1 MKRVAIL
8 LASLLASAPVIARA
22 DPADPL
28 VREVLSSDRYRFC
41 HEKDYPLTPG
51 EHAWCA
57 HVGDTNDACPA
68 LPAACSRPPVEGL
81 GDGSSRVARGSGAAR
96 DARDARRRDGTA
108 PRASQPDRRRPEPE
122 PPPRAPLDLS
132 GLAQVLLAA
141 LIIAFF
147 VAVVRG
153 LSRHFLRDR
162 DETPAAHEAPDAPA
176 AGPAASARGPVET
189 DVERL
194 LDRARRAASRGDYRA
209 AIDDAHAALL
219 RRLDGDGLI
228 DIHPSRTNGDYVRA
242 LGERPE
248 LKRAVREV
256 VRDVERVQFG
266 DAAPTEPLFRAVLDR
281 VVVIAGRGLVIALL
295 SVGLSS
301 ALSCVGAPSGGGSE
315 GDTSPSGS
323 QALVEVL
330 SKQGITTRYR
340 VEPLGAV
347 QGARTLVILRGA
359 EVDAAAWAHL
369 AAWVRDDGGRLVL
382 AGVDPPTSM
391 GLAIA
396 RGTSEAARVEVG
408 WAFESTHGER
418 PALIPPGPRL
428 VDASPGAPEITGVLL
443 HREGTAYAVER
454 REGKGAI
461 TLFADAR
468 LFTNI
473 ALTVPADAALIT
485 RFFSLLPAP
494 REVEICDGWTGAG
507 ASTPLDSVERA
518 RLTPAILQLFAL
530 LALLFL
536 WRGRAFA
543 RLADPP
549 AEARRSFA
557 DHARALG
564 LAYARARASRHVLGL
579 YGAWAL
585 ERLRDRVLRAG
596 RRGLVPITEAVA
608 ARTGRSEAE
617 VMRVLVEAGDARDEA
632 SPPSSLRSPG
642 ARRARR
648 EQAQADLAIMREIE
662 TYLAATGQRQNR
674 PRARPS

>member
-8 LASLLASAPVIARA
+8 LASLLASAPGIARA
-22 DPADPL
+22 DPGEPL

-51 EHAWCA
+51 EHAWCP
-57 HVGDTNDACPA
+57 HVGETNDACPA
-68 LPAACSRPPVEGL
+68 LPAACALPPVEGGARGQ
-81 GDGSSRVARGSGAAR
+81 GDGSPRTGRG
-96 DARDARRRDGTA
+96 ARDARRRDATA
-108 PRASQPDRRRPEPE
+108 PRASQPDTRRRPEPE

-132 GLAQVLLAA
+132 GLAQVLLVA
-141 LIIAFF
+141 LLIAFI

-153 LSRHFLRDR
+153 LRRHFLRDR
-162 DETPAAHEAPDAPA
+162 GEAPAAHEAPDAPA
-176 AGPAASARGPVET
+176 AGPAAISRGPVET

-194 LDRARRAASRGDYRA
+194 LDRARKAASRGDYRA

-281 VVVIAGRGLVIALL
+281 VVLIAGRGLVIALL

-301 ALSCVGAPSGGGSE
+301 ALSCVGVPSGEGGSE

-323 QALVEVL
+323 QALVELL
-330 SKQGITTRYR
+330 SKQGITARYR

-369 AAWVRDDGGRLVL
+369 AAWVREGGRLVL
-382 AGVDPPTSM
+382 AGVDPPASM
-391 GLAIA
+391 GLALA
-396 RGTSEAARVEVG
+396 RGTSESARVEVG

-443 HREGTAYAVER
+443 HREGTAYAVQR
-454 REGKGAI
+454 SEGKGTI
-461 TLFADAR
+461 TLFSDAR

-494 REVEICDGWTGAG
+494 REVEICDAWTGAF
-507 ASTPLDSVERA
+507 ASTPLESVERA

-543 RLADPP
+543 RLVDPP

-579 YGAWAL
+579 YGAWAI

-596 RRGLVPITEAVA
+596 RRGLVPIAEAVA

-617 VMRVLVEAGDARDEA
+617 VMRVLVEAGEARDEG

-642 ARRARR
+642 ARRARP